1 MIAVEASRL
10 DKVIVSPDA
19 SIREAVEAID
29 AGAVE
34 IALVADSERR
44 LLGTITDGDV
54 RRAMLRGVD
63 LDGPIDEVI
72 HRDPVTAPTGTT
84 REELLSLMT
93 SRGVETIPLLED
105 DRVVELA
112 FIREVVTEDPE
123 SDSPVV
129 VMAGGE
135 GQRLRP
141 LTDETPKPMLE
152 VGGRPLLETTLDQVR
167 DAGFSKVLIAV
178 KYKAESIEEHFGEGE
193 RHGLEISYIHEEA
206 PMGSAGAIKLAPEQ
220 LDRPF
225 ILINGDL
232 LTKVNLAALLRF
244 HREEGNA
251 VTVGVRLFRLQ
262 IPYGVVELEGEGT
275 EVKGLR
281 EKPDMEV
288 FVNAGVYAVSPEAV
302 ALVPADREAFH
313 MTDVVDLALEGDLRV
328 GSFPIREYWLDI
340 GHLSD
345 FERADD
351 DHATHFS
358 SGEPTE
364 PERSNGG

>member
-1 MIAVEASRL
+1 VIGVEASRL

-34 IALVADSERR
+34 IALVADAERR

-72 HRDPVTAPTGTT
+72 HRDPVTAPAGTA
-84 REELLSLMT
+84 REELLALMT
-93 SRGVETIPLLED
+93 GRGVETIPLLED

-112 FIREVVTEDPE
+112 FIREVVTEDAG

-141 LTDETPKPMLE
+141 LTEETPKPMLE

-178 KYKAESIEEHFGEGE
+178 KYKSESIEEHFGEGE
-193 RHGLEISYIHEEA
+193 RHGLEISYIHEPA

-232 LTKVNLAALLRF
+232 LTKVNLGALLRF

-251 VTVGVRLFRLQ
+251 VTVGVRQFRLQ
-262 IPYGVVELEGEGT
+262 IPYGVVELEGT
-275 EVKGLR
+275 EVKELR
-281 EKPDMEV
+281 EKPEMEV

-313 MTDVVDLALEGDLRV
+313 MTDIIDLAIDNSLRV

-345 FERADD
+345 YERADD

-358 SGEPTE
+358 AGERTE

>member
-1 MIAVEASRL
+1 MDAARL
-10 DKVIVSPDA
+10 DKVMVPPSA
-19 SIREAVEAID
+19 AIRDAVEAID

-34 IALVADSERR
+34 IALVVDEERR

-72 HRDPVTAPTGTT
+72 HREPVTASTGAA
-84 REELLSLMT
+84 REELLGLMT
-93 SRGVETIPLLED
+93 ERGVEQIPLVD
-105 DRVVELA
+105 DDGRVEQLA
-112 FIREVVTEDPE
+112 FLREIVAAEEAGP
-123 SDSPVV
+123 DSPVV

-141 LTDETPKPMLE
+141 LTEDRPKPMLE
-152 VGGRPLLETTLDQVR
+152 IGGRPLLETTLDQVR
-167 DAGFSKVLIAV
+167 EAGFSRVLIAV
-178 KYKAESIEEHFGEGE
+178 NYKADQIQEHFGSGE
-193 RHGLEISYIHEEA
+193 SRGLEISYIREEEA
-206 PMGSAGAIKLAPEQ
+206 MGSAGAIRLAPGE

-232 LTKVNLAALLRF
+232 LTKVNLGALLRF

-251 VTVGVRLFRLQ
+251 ITVGVRKFKLQ
-262 IPYGVVELEGEGT
+262 IPYGVVEIEGT
-275 EVKGLR
+275 AVTEMK
-281 EKPDMEV
+281 EKPQMEV

-302 ALVPADREAFH
+302 ALVPEDRDFFH
-313 MTDVVDLALEGDLRV
+313 ATDIVNLALDAGRRV

-345 FERADD
+345 YERAED

-358 SGEPTE
+358 AGERE
-364 PERSNGG
+364 GDGERSNAG